1 MVAQSNQL
9 APWQERIGEAGLD
22 GWLIADFRWN
32 NPLFA
37 RLLDLQSGILTRRS
51 FLWLPRAGAGEPRVL
66 VSATDGHTLSGLPYA
81 VTAYRSYDAM
91 TDALREMLPSGSRVA
106 MEYTP
111 FGTLPT
117 VSRVDAGLV
126 ELIRSL
132 GVEVVSSGGL
142 VAALEVWS
150 DRQMEQHRRAAR
162 GVDEARRVALQRATE
177 SLLAGERVT
186 EGSVART
193 ILRVFEDLGLAAN
206 SDPDVGVGPHAAD
219 PHYSLAPGD
228 DGAEVVRG
236 EVLLIDLWCKLPGEP
251 TAPFADSTW
260 MAFVG
265 ANPPSDIQAA
275 FGAVATARRAAV
287 EAVDAS
293 TRAGRSITGRE
304 ADAAARAV
312 LIAAGYG
319 DQIVHRTGHS
329 LGIDHVHG
337 VGTNLDSVEFPDDR
351 SLLPGSGFTVEPG
364 IYFPG
369 RFGMRSEVS
378 AILRPD
384 HVDVTTESQNTLTV
398 LDV

>member
-1 MVAQSNQL
+1 MVTQSNDL
-9 APWQERIGEAGLD
+9 VAWQQRIAEAGLD

-37 RLLDLQSGILTRRS
+37 RLLDLHSGILTRRS
-51 FLWLPRAGAGEPRVL
+51 FLWLPQAGAGEPRVV
-66 VSATDGHTLSGLPYA
+66 VSATDAHALSGLPYP

-91 TDALREMLPSGSRVA
+91 TAALREMIPRESRVA

-126 ELIRSL
+126 ELIRSF
-132 GVEVVSSGGL
+132 GVEVVSSGSL

-150 DRQMEQHRRAAR
+150 DRQIELHRRAAH
-162 GVDEARRVALQRATE
+162 GVDEARRVALQRCDEA
-177 SLLAGERVT
+177 LRAGERVT
-186 EGSVART
+186 EGSVGRV

-206 SDPDVGVGPHAAD
+206 SDPDVGVGSHAAD

-228 DGAEVVRG
+228 SGADVVRG
-236 EVLLIDLWCKLPGEP
+236 EVLLIDLWCRVPGEP
-251 TAPFADSTW
+251 DAPFADSTW

-265 ANPPSDIQAA
+265 ANPPADVQAA
-275 FGAVATARRAAV
+275 FDAVAAARRTAV
-287 EAVDAS
+287 QAVDAS
-293 TRAGRSITGRE
+293 LRAGQSIAGSA
-304 ADAAARAV
+304 ADRAAREV
-312 LIAAGYG
+312 LIAAGYE

-351 SLLPGSGFTVEPG
+351 PLLTNSGFTVEPG
-364 IYFPG
+364 LYFPG
-369 RFGMRSEVS
+369 RFGIRSEVS
-378 AILRPD
+378 AILRAD
-384 HVDVTTESQNTLTV
+384 HVEITTESQDTLTLLHV
-398 LDV
+398 